1 MEEKAFGHEEL
12 EGVETIKNKDL
23 FVEHLETRFRGA
35 KRRQVRI
42 RCDVEIVLRNWNKV
56 DYGRATMIDL
66 SATGAFLTNFDLNKK
81 VFPAKPFYMRIRF
94 RNRDLRGWQIVAE
107 PVRLSMSDGKFG
119 MGVRF
124 IKYEVRA

>member
-1 MEEKAFGHEEL
+1 MEEKAFSH
-12 EGVETIKNKDL
+12 EGVEGAEPIKNKEL
-23 FVEHLETRFRGA
+23 FVEHLQTRFRGA

-42 RCDVEIVLRNWNKV
+42 RCDVEIVFRNWNKV
-56 DYGRATMIDL
+56 DHGRATITDL

-124 IKYEVRA
+124 VKYEVRA